1 MNLNT
6 LKVAILG
13 YGNQGR
19 AQALN
24 LRDSGVPV
32 IVGARPGKGFETA
45 KKDGFTPLEIIQAA
59 EMAQVLLFL
68 LPDHIIPET
77 YQSLS
82 YLFSEGQRE
91 VGFSHGYAYHFGG
104 IQRFEKT
111 GYFLVGPKGAGWVL
125 RESYQRGEKIPG
137 VLAIESVRKQTREIA
152 VRYAEAIGLNS
163 KNLVETTFQ
172 EETECDLFGEQV
184 VLCGG
189 ILELMESAFELL
201 LERGYGSEMAFYECC
216 YEAKRILDLWLEKG
230 PIGLSE
236 SISPTAFFGG
246 FTRGRRLIN
255 EEVKKEMGL
264 IFEQIKK
271 GKFSQ
276 EWDEEVRKN
285 FPTLKGRKAEQEAS
299 KLQKTYNQI
308 KKEL

>member
-1 MNLNT
+1 MNLNA

-24 LRDSGVPV
+24 LRDSGVEV
-32 IVGARPGKGFETA
+32 IVGARPGKGFEKA
-45 KKDGFTPLEIIQAA
+45 LEDGFQPLEMGRAA

-68 LPDHIIPET
+68 LPDHVIPET
-77 YQSLS
+77 YQTLS
-82 YLFSEGQRE
+82 HLFSEGQRE
-91 VGFSHGYAYHFGG
+91 VGFSHGYAYHFGA
-104 IQRFEKT
+104 IQRYPKT

-125 RESYQRGEKIPG
+125 REAFQKGEKIPG
-137 VLAIESVRKQTREIA
+137 VFALESPRESTRKIA
-152 VRYAEAIGLNS
+152 LGYAEAIGLNP
-163 KNLVETTFQ
+163 KNLFETTFQ

-201 LERGYGSEMAFYECC
+201 LQRGYGSEMAFYECC

-230 PIGLSE
+230 PLGLSE

-255 EEVKKEMGL
+255 EDVKKEMGL

-271 GKFSQ
+271 GTFSQ
-276 EWDEEVRKN
+276 EWDEEVRKG
-285 FPTLKGRKAEQEAS
+285 FPVLKRRKAELEAS
-299 KLQKTYNQI
+299 KLQQTYNQI
-308 KKEL
+308 KKDL